1 MGASDS
7 VLNIRRALYALLA
20 VAVATALAL
29 PAFAS
34 ASSRALLRD
43 CAQDGK
49 LDHHY
54 SQRELRQAQQD
65 LPSDINEYT
74 DCADAIRNA
83 QIGCSGGGRHGGGGG
98 SLRTPS
104 GAVAG
109 SPQDIA
115 ELRRLSG
122 DNGAP
127 TVDVGGRHIKA
138 GSDGLFAGAG
148 AANKIPL
155 PMTAALIALAALG
168 ALGGVLLLHRR
179 RPEALAGIVGAGR
192 AAVRPL
198 AGARRVALRL
208 FRR

>member
-20 VAVATALAL
+20 VAAALAL
-29 PAFAS
+29 PALAS

-83 QIGCSGGGRHGGGGG
+83 QIGGSGGGRHGGGGNG

-115 ELRRLSG
+115 E
-122 DNGAP
+122 
-127 TVDVGGRHIKA
+127 
-138 GSDGLFAGAG
+138 
-148 AANKIPL
+148 
-155 PMTAALIALAALG
+155 
-168 ALGGVLLLHRR
+168 
-179 RPEALAGIVGAGR
+179 
-192 AAVRPL
+192 
-198 AGARRVALRL
+198 
-208 FRR
+208 